1 MLEVENLHKRFAGFV
16 AVDDLSLVLRQ
27 GESHAVIGP
36 NGAGKTTLFNLISGH
51 LKPDGG
57 RVLFEGHSITGRPPH
72 RIARLGLARS
82 FQHINIF
89 PRLSLRANVQVA
101 LIARNGQHF
110 DLLRRGDRLHWQP
123 AEEVLDQVGLAAA
136 AGEPAGT
143 LAYGQQKQ
151 LELAIALATGPR
163 LLLLDEPTAGMAP
176 AETSAA
182 VRLISRLKEEHRLT
196 LFFTEHDMQMV
207 FDLAERISVLHQGR
221 LIASGT
227 PEEIRRDEQVRRIY
241 LGKGD

>member
-16 AVDDLSLVLRQ
+16 AVDDLYLVLRQ

-57 RVLFEGHSITGRPPH
+57 RVLFEGHSISGRPPH

-123 AEEVLDQVGLAAA
+123 AEEVLDQVGLAAV

-151 LELAIALATGPR
+151 LELAIALATSPR

-176 AETSAA
+176 AETNAA
-182 VRLISRLKEEHRLT
+182 IRLISKLKEEHRLT

-207 FDLAERISVLHQGR
+207 FDLAERISVLYQGR

>member
-1 MLEVENLHKRFAGFV
+1 MLEAENLHKRFAGFV

-110 DLLRRGDRLHWQP
+110 DLLRHGDRLHRQP
-123 AEEVLDQVGLAAA
+123 AEEVLDQVGLAAV

-151 LELAIALATGPR
+151 LELAIVLATGPR

-182 VRLISRLKEEHRLT
+182 IRLISRLKEEHRLT
-196 LFFTEHDMQMV
+196 LLFTEHDMQMV

-221 LIASGT
+221 LIASGS

>member
-57 RVLFEGHSITGRPPH
+57 RVLFEGHSISGRPPH

-123 AEEVLDQVGLAAA
+123 AEEVLDQVGLAAV

-151 LELAIALATGPR
+151 LELAIALATSPR

-176 AETSAA
+176 AETNAA
-182 VRLISRLKEEHRLT
+182 IRLISKLKEEHRLT

-207 FDLAERISVLHQGR
+207 FDLAERISVLYQGR